1 MRIRGVPIRVDLSW
15 VLIAGFVVWRFAEQ
29 LSEVLA
35 DFSTP
40 VLFASAAVGGLLF
53 FASLLAHELGH
64 AFTSLDRGIRV
75 RGILLFLLGGVTESE
90 GEAKTARDEFVIVG
104 IGPFISLVLAA
115 TFGLLSSATFGVQP
129 YAAVLGYLGW
139 FNLLLAVFNILP
151 GYPLDGGRL
160 LRSVLWM
167 ATGRRHAATRWAARV
182 GQVFALALLLGGV
195 YGALGGRLPAG
206 VPFRLLLSFLVGGG
220 LWGAFIGYF
229 LLRGASQAHRRAVL
243 SEGLASQTARDLMGN
258 VPPALPSDASLDE
271 VLARLQERP
280 SLLWPVGDPV
290 QGGVRL
296 ADLDTV
302 VREEWPRVRLGE
314 IAHDGPGV
322 TVAADTALDEVLER
336 MAGAPGNMLIVTD
349 QGAPVGLLTPSLV
362 GAVR

>member
-1 MRIRGVPIRVDLSW
+1 
-15 VLIAGFVVWRFAEQ
+15 
-29 LSEVLA
+29 
-35 DFSTP
+35 
-40 VLFASAAVGGLLF
+40 
-53 FASLLAHELGH
+53 
-64 AFTSLDRGIRV
+64 
-75 RGILLFLLGGVTESE
+75 
-90 GEAKTARDEFVIVG
+90 
-104 IGPFISLVLAA
+104 
-115 TFGLLSSATFGVQP
+115 VQP

-258 VPPALPSDASLDE
+258 VPPSLPSDASLDE